1 LLASLVA
8 TVLILIL
15 NLVASRIVVHRLL
28 SVEYG
33 AWIVMSSFAAYTAL
47 LDLGISTA
55 LVRVIAS
62 ERVLEK
68 RTLSQLGVAIRTYLV
83 LGVAGFLL
91 VAVGGLAYLG
101 SRGIDVRPGTDVFA
115 ADMVLAVGAL
125 ISLPGSVFSA
135 YLAGHERYG
144 AVNAIAAGS
153 AFVSTVTIILLFLSH
168 GSLIAIA
175 TITVLVGVAAT
186 LARIILAARIDP
198 HLWSELRRG
207 GSFKDFGELLLLS
220 IGFFVQGIAVMMI
233 WRLDPLVV
241 GAGVSIAAV
250 TTYSLAQRLATS
262 YSDVGA
268 PIFFSAMPSIART
281 YAGGQHDQVRNALI
295 ILTRA
300 ALLTALPITIILAV
314 ESRSLMTIWVGSPYD
329 SDWLVAAVLIVA
341 VGISIVRNPSL
352 VALQATYSVRTL
364 AWFHI
369 LEGGSNL
376 ALSIALVLPL
386 HQMGVAI
393 GTAVPSIAFSVFA
406 YLRTAMRHMKLTSA
420 GLFGSVS
427 VRALVAAALA
437 SPWLLVTFPYGPV
450 ALVVV
455 HATLFVLTYATVLG
469 VLTPRRDRDTA
480 RQLAGRV
487 LRAAILPGGN

>member
-1 LLASLVA
+1 
-8 TVLILIL
+8 
-15 NLVASRIVVHRLL
+15 
-28 SVEYG
+28 
-33 AWIVMSSFAAYTAL
+33 
-47 LDLGISTA
+47 
-55 LVRVIAS
+55 
-62 ERVLEK
+62 
-68 RTLSQLGVAIRTYLV
+68 
-83 LGVAGFLL
+83 
-91 VAVGGLAYLG
+91 
-101 SRGIDVRPGTDVFA
+101 
-115 ADMVLAVGAL
+115 
-125 ISLPGSVFSA
+125 
-135 YLAGHERYG
+135 
-144 AVNAIAAGS
+144 
-153 AFVSTVTIILLFLSH
+153 
-168 GSLIAIA
+168 
-175 TITVLVGVAAT
+175 
-186 LARIILAARIDP
+186 
-198 HLWSELRRG
+198 
-207 GSFKDFGELLLLS
+207 LLS

-262 YSDVGA
+262 FSDVGA

-329 SDWLVAAVLIVA
+329 ADWLVAAVLIVA

-352 VALQATYSVRTL
+352 VALQATYPVRTL

-406 YLRTAMRHMKLTSA
+406 YLRTAMRHMKLSSA

-427 VRALVAAALA
+427 VRALVAAAVA
-437 SPWLLVTFPYGPV
+437 SPWLLVTFPYGLV

-455 HATLFVLTYATVLG
+455 HATLFVLTYAAVLG